1 MYEEGSEYL
10 IQQELENST
19 YVIFMNNRTNYSE
32 DTNAALSNVNFR
44 RSLFYGID
52 RDMYNEVSNPINPES
67 IEAFSYSGRGFV
79 TAPDGTDYLDLG
91 NSAQWQTSQF
101 DMTKAEQYKQQAIE
115 ELTAQG
121 VSFPINLTLGVPAG
135 NETRAQQARLL
146 QEAIQALGTDYV
158 TVSFVEYTSATSTQQ
173 RRDGEFALTTGGWGP
188 DYADPF
194 NNLASIMTDGTMNNG
209 TTMALGSSHWDY
221 TEFDEM
227 VNAADQI
234 TDLQERY
241 TAFANIEAWLNE
253 NAYYIP
259 LYQGGGTYIVTSINE
274 FTRPYA
280 PTGIDDYKWK
290 GIVGMDHAVTAE
302 EHEQFRA
309 EYEAGRE
316 AAREAAAQYN
326 S

>member
-1 MYEEGSEYL
+1 M
-10 IQQELENST
+10 
-19 YVIFMNNRTNYSE
+19 
-32 DTNAALSNVNFR
+32 VNFR

-52 RDMYNEVSNPINPES
+52 RDMYNEVSNPINPEL

-79 TAPDGTDYLDLG
+79 TAPNRTDYLDLG
-91 NSAQWQTSQF
+91 DSAQWQTSQF
-101 DMTKAEQYKQQAIE
+101 DLETAEKYKQLAIE

-121 VSFPINLTLGVPAG
+121 VSFPIELTLAVPTE

-158 TVSFVEYTSATSTQQ
+158 TVIFVEYTSSSYSQQ
-173 RRDGEFALTTGGWGP
+173 RQ
-188 DYADPF
+188 
-194 NNLASIMTDGTMNNG
+194 DGTMNNVNS
-209 TTMALGSSHWDY
+209 MSVGSSHWDY
-221 TEFDEM
+221 AKFDEM
-227 VNAADQI
+227 VEVADQM

-259 LYQGGGTYIVTSINE
+259 LYQSGGTYIVTSINE

-280 PTGIDDYKWK
+280 PTGIDEYKWK
-290 GIVGMDHAVTAE
+290 GIVGLDHAVTAE
-302 EHEQFRA
+302 EHEQFRE
-309 EYEAGRE
+309 EYEAGRQAAYEE
-316 AAREAAAQYN
+316 AQQYN